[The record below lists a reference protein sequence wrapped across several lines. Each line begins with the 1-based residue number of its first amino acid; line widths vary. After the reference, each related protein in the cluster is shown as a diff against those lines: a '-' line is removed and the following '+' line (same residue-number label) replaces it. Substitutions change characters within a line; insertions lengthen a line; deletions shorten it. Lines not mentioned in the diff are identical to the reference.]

1 MMLFWL
7 AGAAMIAAALAFV
20 VPPLIRP
27 ADTRSPSRDQANVSI
42 YHERMR
48 ELDLLEE
55 AGTLDAE
62 QAAQAREELD
72 RELLTQTD
80 ESATPSSSP
89 SPCVAPSVAPTARP
103 VAAIILA
110 VLLPAFA
117 VGIYLQVGTP
127 RLLLED
133 EQGAAAGRAA
143 PNAEQPSITTMVAQL
158 EERLRAQPDD
168 ARGWLMLG
176 RSYAVMNRHEQ
187 ARDALANASRLAP
200 DDAETMV
207 TYADT
212 LTRLNGGTLDGEAI
226 NLVNR
231 ALTISGNNPRALWLA
246 GIHALNQ
253 GIPSQALEYWQKLR
267 DIGQLDPASHAQ
279 VSEAMASVRSALE
292 REQTADNT
300 PPTSA
305 SPAEATTPVAS
316 AAELR
321 INVALSPELKGRIS
335 GNETVFV
342 FARASTGPPMPLAV
356 ERLTANQ
363 LPITVVL
370 NDSKSMAPQ
379 LKLSRFE
386 TVVVTAR
393 ISRAGTPR
401 AAPGDMQGIS
411 TELDT
416 RSTEPVDLMID
427 QIVE

>member
-42 YHERMR
+42 YHDRMR

-55 AGTLDAE
+55 AGTLDTD
-62 QAAQAREELD
+62 QATQAREELD
-72 RELLTQTD
+72 RELLTQTG
-80 ESATPSSSP
+80 ESSTPSPPLSP
-89 SPCVAPSVAPTARP
+89 PLSPTARP
-103 VAAIILA
+103 VLAIILA
-110 VLLPAFA
+110 VLLPVFA
-117 VGIYLQVGTP
+117 IGIYLQVGTP
-127 RLLLED
+127 HLLLEG
-133 EQGAAAGRAA
+133 EQAAAAERAS
-143 PNAEQPSITTMVAQL
+143 PNVEQPSVDTMVGQL

-187 ARDALANASRLAP
+187 ARDALVNAIRLAP
-200 DDAETMV
+200 DDPETMV

-231 ALTISGNNPRALWLA
+231 ALAAEGNNPRALWLA

-253 GIPSQALEYWQKLR
+253 GIPSQARGYWQKLL
-267 DIGQLDPASHAQ
+267 DVGQLDPASHAQ
-279 VSEAMASVRSALE
+279 VSEAMASVRSAVE
-292 REQTADNT
+292 REQTADNK
-300 PPTSA
+300 PPTDA
-305 SPAEATTPVAS
+305 DTPVAG

-321 INVALSPELKGRIS
+321 INVALSPELQSSIS
-335 GNETVFV
+335 GKETVFV
-342 FARASTGPPMPLAV
+342 FARANTGPPMPLAV

-370 NDSKSMAPQ
+370 NDSKSMAPE
-379 LKLSRFE
+379 LMLSRFE

-416 RSTEPVDLMID
+416 RSGETVDLMID
-427 QIVE
+427 QVVE

>member
-7 AGAAMIAAALAFV
+7 AGAAMIAAALAFI

-48 ELDLLEE
+48 ELALLEE

-72 RELLTQTD
+72 RELLTQTG
-80 ESATPSSSP
+80 ESSIPSSSP
-89 SPCVAPSVAPTARP
+89 SPTARP
-103 VAAIILA
+103 VSAIILA
-110 VLLPAFA
+110 VLLPVFA
-117 VGIYLQVGTP
+117 IGIYLQVGTP

-133 EQGAAAGRAA
+133 GQVATAERASA
-143 PNAEQPSITTMVAQL
+143 NTGQPSIEMMVAQL

-187 ARDALANASRLAP
+187 ARDALANAIRLAP
-200 DDAETMV
+200 SDAEIMV
-207 TYADT
+207 AYADT

-231 ALTISGNNPRALWLA
+231 ALANDGNNPRALWLA

-253 GIPSQALEYWQKLR
+253 GIPSRALGYWQKLL
-267 DIGQLDPASHAQ
+267 DVGQLDPASHAQ
-279 VSEAMASVRSALE
+279 VSEAMASVRSAAE
-292 REQTADNT
+292 REQTADNQ
-300 PPTSA
+300 
-305 SPAEATTPVAS
+305 PAAS
-316 AAELR
+316 ALPTDAPPASADMPAAGTAELQ
-321 INVALSPELKGRIS
+321 INVALSPELQGRIS

-379 LKLSRFE
+379 LMLSRFE

-416 RSTEPVDLMID
+416 RSSESVDLIID
-427 QIVE
+427 QVVE